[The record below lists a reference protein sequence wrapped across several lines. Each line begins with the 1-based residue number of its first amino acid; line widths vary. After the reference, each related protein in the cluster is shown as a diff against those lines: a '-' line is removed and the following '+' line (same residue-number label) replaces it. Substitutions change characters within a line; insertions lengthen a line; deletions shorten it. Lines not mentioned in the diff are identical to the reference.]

1 MLATLILSAVIA
13 QSPQTI
19 RGPEIL
25 DAEIT
30 VVDAMVS
37 LTTLQQ
43 RISGVIFFIEVIKT
57 PSGTYVRS
65 TPIKTAKAVQ
75 KPAAV
80 IPKGNSL
87 PREQPADEPP
97 GAPDVKPNLSPP
109 KAQEVSQ
116 RVNFKKVR

>member
-1 MLATLILSAVIA
+1 MYTLLLIAAIA
-13 QSPQTI
+13 QSPQTV

-25 DAEIT
+25 DAEVT
-30 VVDAMVS
+30 VVDSLVS
-37 LTTLQQ
+37 VTTLQQ
-43 RISGVIFFIEVIKT
+43 RLSGVIFFIEIIKT
-57 PSGTYVRS
+57 PNGTYVRS
-65 TPIKTAKAVQ
+65 TPIKSGKLAT

-97 GAPDVKPNLSPP
+97 RGVPDVKPNLSPP